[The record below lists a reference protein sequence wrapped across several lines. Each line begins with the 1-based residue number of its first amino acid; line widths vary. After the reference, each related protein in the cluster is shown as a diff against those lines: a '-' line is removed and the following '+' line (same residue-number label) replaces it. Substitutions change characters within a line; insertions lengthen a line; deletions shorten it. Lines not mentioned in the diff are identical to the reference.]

1 MRRLL
6 SILLVIFFGFGPLT
20 ATLHGG
26 DDPGLPACCR
36 RNGAHHC
43 AMADEALAR
52 IAHESGA
59 PAFSAPSHCPLYP
72 HAPAVTVA
80 PVHALAARVAAP
92 AFPGVR
98 PSIPTALHL
107 NAAGS
112 YAGTHSGRGPPAF
125 LFA

>member
-20 ATLHGG
+20 ATLQGG
-26 DDPGLPACCR
+26 DDSSLPACCR

-52 IAHESGA
+52 IASESGA

-72 HAPAVTVA
+72 HAPAVTIA
-80 PVHALAARVAAP
+80 PVHALAARISTP
-92 AFPGVR
+92 ASLLKR
-98 PSIPTALHL
+98 PSTPPALHL
-107 NAAGS
+107 SMAVS
-112 YAGTHSGRGPPAF
+112 DPGTHSGRGPPAF
-125 LFA
+125 LSA